1 MSSRSASTKTLLSA
15 AVQPSIVSLF
25 SSTGSDPLALFSSV
39 TDKTLPTDSFVHLLH
54 DRLSSP
60 TPTSPKTLLRLPALD
75 GRDDLDPHLRGREL
89 EQSVLH
95 IQSPTIPTTYIQ
107 CPPITSS
114 FASSGKS
121 HGLGIKHPWIHLQI
135 RNLAREWSFEVG
147 IVDQAGRMGIIRLS
161 TFQVIDFQASS

>member
-1 MSSRSASTKTLLSA
+1 MSSSSTKTLLSA

-25 SSTGSDPLALFSSV
+25 SSTSSDPLALFSSV
-39 TDKTLPTDSFVHLLH
+39 TDKTLPVDSFIHLLH

-60 TPTSPKTLLRLPALD
+60 EPTAPKTLLRLPALD
-75 GRDDLDPHLRGREL
+75 GRDELDPNFRGREL

-107 CPPITSS
+107 CPPITSN
-114 FASSGKS
+114 FGSSERT

-135 RNLAREWSFEVG
+135 RNLGREWAFEVG
-147 IVDQAGRMGIIRLS
+147 IVDQAGRVGLIRLS
-161 TFQVIDFQASS
+161 TFQVIDFQVDS